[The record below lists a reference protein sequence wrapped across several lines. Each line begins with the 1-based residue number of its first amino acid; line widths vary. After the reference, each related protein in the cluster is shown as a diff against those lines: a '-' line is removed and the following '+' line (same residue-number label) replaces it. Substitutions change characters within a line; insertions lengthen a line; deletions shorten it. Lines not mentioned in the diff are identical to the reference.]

1 MDNLRVGD
9 RIGALVESGR
19 LTFYLNGKS
28 LGAACS
34 GLPSDSRSLHFVVDM
49 QGTVDAFRVLPERT
63 TPKTQEELEKG
74 TLLGLVKG
82 DALTRQ
88 ALVSKLES
96 SSAKAEAGAV
106 DQEGRT
112 ALHYLCRDQ
121 PDATAEMIAL
131 LAQAEPG
138 SCVVQ
143 DGAGKTPLL
152 ELLEA
157 RGSLGAPPK
166 SLLDFG
172 TESEYGAYLTPL
184 CRAGAK
190 LVATKNVSA
199 RVRKGT
205 VRHNARLRTTVVW
218 KLVESKA
225 KRVWATGG

>member
-1 MDNLRVGD
+1 
-9 RIGALVESGR
+9 
-19 LTFYLNGKS
+19 
-28 LGAACS
+28 
-34 GLPSDSRSLHFVVDM
+34 M

-218 KLVESKA
+218 KLDKFKT
-225 KRVWATGG
+225 KRAWATGG